1 MSNNIPNYSS
11 PATGDHHPDNPSS
24 PHYWKNII
32 PSNYDISDRDGVS
45 KMGTNIV
52 SVDET
57 SSQNFN
63 LGANEWG
70 WNYYYPVLPK
80 LNRFGDF
87 DESNLGLQ
95 EEEFTL
101 NDNPVILSNQ
111 KKPFICGKTGYS
123 FVNQCTYKF
132 NSSNNKLIYNTP
144 EGDKHE
150 YDSQNNLKYN
160 VDIDYRLNNIDKSCS
175 VALSNNYYNGIINLD
190 FSDIEEDEVIN
201 CIYSDCI
208 GIITGDYYVN
218 FYVGDETHG
227 TLIEDGKGSAPF
239 PPTISNKDDGEDFSG

>member
-1 MSNNIPNYSS
+1 MSNNIPIYQD
-11 PATGDHHPDNPSS
+11 PGGLAHPDNPSS

-32 PSNYDISDRDGVS
+32 PSNYDISDRDGVV
-45 KMGTNIV
+45 KDGTNIV
-52 SVDET
+52 FVNDASP
-57 SSQNFN
+57 QNFN
-63 LGANEWG
+63 LGSNEFG

-95 EEEFTL
+95 KEEFTL
-101 NDNPVILSNQ
+101 NEGTLIFSNQ
-111 KKPFICGKTGYS
+111 KKPFICGKNGYN
-123 FVNQCTYKF
+123 FVNQCTSKF
-132 NSSNNKLIYNTP
+132 NSNNHIYFNADD
-144 EGDKHE
+144 GQHQ
-150 YDSQNNLKYN
+150 YVNQNNLKFN
-160 VDIDYRLNNIDKSCS
+160 VGIDYRLNNIDKSCS

-218 FYVGDETHG
+218 FYADYDTNSF
-227 TLIEDGKGSAPF
+227 LIEDGKGSIPF
-239 PPTISNKDDGEDFSG
+239 KPTISNKDDGVDFSG